1 MQIRKARLWTAAEF
15 REDLRSPESPRTTT
29 RELDICIQLLE
40 FSTSVWKHGPGNSPQ
55 DSRPKH
61 SRLAG
66 EHAVLREGTKVRL
79 RKKPEKPED
88 CTVLATG
95 FMYGA
100 CAGAVHAPPTSG
112 RGAHLQARPLCS
124 CKPSQLPD
132 SLALYPAPIFSMY
145 SLTNKPFK
153 QTILCRNHC
162 FSGPALH
169 SRGEEPRIP
178 CRSLD
183 SDVSQT
189 ERWIFPEVTEKLHHV
204 AEGKAVS
211 DKTWAKSFDSSLP
224 LRCPR
229 IHWQVG
235 VPSHCA
241 KLALDSLSSKP
252 RGCFYFA
259 LHGKEYTESKGENLF
274 QMKWEKGFLLRQGL
288 V

>member
-1 MQIRKARLWTAAEF
+1 MNCGWIQRGPAESWVSKDNDAGAWYLLCIRFYRVFHHCGETWARQLTSGQQTKAQSFGWRTCSAQRRHQGKTQEEARKARRLHRPRNWLHVWSM
-15 REDLRSPESPRTTT
+15 RRGSPRSANI
-29 RELDICIQLLE
+29 RERCAL
-40 FSTSVWKHGPGNSPQ
+40 TSKATPQ
-55 DSRPKH
+55 R
-61 SRLAG
+61 
-66 EHAVLREGTKVRL
+66 
-79 RKKPEKPED
+79 
-88 CTVLATG
+88 
-95 FMYGA
+95 
-100 CAGAVHAPPTSG
+100 
-112 RGAHLQARPLCS
+112 
-124 CKPSQLPD
+124 KPSQLPD
-132 SLALYPAPIFSMY
+132 SLALYPAPVFSVY

-162 FSGPALH
+162 FYGPALH
-169 SRGEEPRIP
+169 SRGEEPRTP

-189 ERWIFPEVTEKLHHV
+189 EGWIFPEVTEKLHHV

-235 VPSHCA
+235 APNHSA
-241 KLALDSLSSKP
+241 KLALGSLSSKP

>member
-1 MQIRKARLWTAAEF
+1 MHPQDTHRRREPSFTCVSQQACSPSHTQIYSKWMKINKCNTISKTLPIKSQVSKINTCHHSLEYANKKSTSMNCGWIQRGPAESWVSKDNNAGARYL
-15 REDLRSPESPRTTT
+15 L
-29 RELDICIQLLE
+29 CIQLLE

-55 DSRPKH
+55 GSRPKH

-88 CTVLATG
+88 STVLATG

-132 SLALYPAPIFSMY
+132 SLALYPVPIFSMY

-169 SRGEEPRIP
+169 SREEPRIP

-189 ERWIFPEVTEKLHHV
+189 EGWIFPEVTE
-204 AEGKAVS
+204 
-211 DKTWAKSFDSSLP
+211 
-224 LRCPR
+224 
-229 IHWQVG
+229 
-235 VPSHCA
+235 
-241 KLALDSLSSKP
+241 
-252 RGCFYFA
+252 
-259 LHGKEYTESKGENLF
+259 
-274 QMKWEKGFLLRQGL
+274 
-288 V
+288 